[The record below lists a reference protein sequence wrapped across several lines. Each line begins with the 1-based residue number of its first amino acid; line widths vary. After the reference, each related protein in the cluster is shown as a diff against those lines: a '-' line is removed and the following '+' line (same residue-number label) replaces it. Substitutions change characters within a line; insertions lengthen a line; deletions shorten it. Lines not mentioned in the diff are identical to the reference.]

1 VKLLLD
7 THAWLW
13 RLLDPD
19 RLSADAEAAI
29 ADPESELLL
38 SPIST
43 WETLVLARKGRIELS
58 PSPSEW
64 VLDALRRS
72 GPTAAP
78 LSHAIALRS
87 ESLDDFASED
97 PADRFLVATAIELDL
112 TLVTADG
119 AMREFDP
126 VDTLW

>member
-1 VKLLLD
+1 VRLLLD
-7 THAWLW
+7 THVWIW
-13 RLLDPD
+13 RMLKPERVSAPAEKAISDPG
-19 RLSADAEAAI
+19 
-29 ADPESELLL
+29 SELLL

-43 WETLVLARKGRIELS
+43 WETLVLARKGRIELT

-78 LSHAIALRS
+78 LTHGIALRS
-87 ESLDDFASED
+87 EALEGFASED
-97 PADRFLVATAIELDL
+97 PADRFLVATAIEHDL

-119 AMREFDP
+119 AIQEFEP
-126 VDTLW
+126 VETLW